1 MVSVDVKHHVYHGNL
16 LKSLVTMSRVTC
28 FIKRAYKG
36 SCLSF
41 NTVKL
46 NYGDD
51 LENYGKRNR
60 KVEIS
65 TRKTFLEIGQAC
77 MALL

>member
-1 MVSVDVKHHVYHGNL
+1 MVSVDVKHHVYHGNQ
-16 LKSLVTMSRVTC
+16 LKSLVTMSRVTY

-51 LENYGKRNR
+51 LENTHMGHGTGGSK
-60 KVEIS
+60 
-65 TRKTFLEIGQAC
+65 LGQGRHFWK
-77 MALL
+77 